1 VIGADRAAAILSRPG
16 LAAGGA
22 ALTRA
27 AGAIVAL
34 HGRGAEAGGMLDLA
48 AHLARPD
55 LAVLAPQAPG
65 RTWYPDRFTA
75 PFAANQPWL
84 DRALATVA
92 GLLDALA
99 AAGVPD
105 DRVVLA
111 GFSQGACLALET
123 AIRRPRPYGA
133 VLGLAGGYIG
143 PPGPAPRMA
152 EGRLDGVPVLL
163 ACAVRD
169 PHIPAERVRET
180 ADLMARMGARVD
192 LRLRPGARHGID
204 DAGIA
209 GARAALA
216 GIGAG

>member
-1 VIGADRAAAILSRPG
+1 MIAPERAEALRSRPG
-16 LAAGGA
+16 LAVGGA
-22 ALTRA
+22 PLTRA
-27 AGAIVAL
+27 AGVIVAL

-65 RTWYPDRFTA
+65 RAWYPDRFVA
-75 PFAANQPWL
+75 PLANNQPLL
-84 DRALATVA
+84 DRALAAVA
-92 GLLDALA
+92 DLLSALA
-99 AAGVPD
+99 EAGVPD
-105 DRVVLA
+105 GRVVLA

-123 AIRRPRPYGA
+123 AIRRPRGYGA

-143 PPGPAPRMA
+143 PPEPAPRQA

-163 ACAVRD
+163 ACAERD

-192 LRLRPGARHGID
+192 LRLRPGAFHGID
-204 DAGIA
+204 DAGLA

-216 GIGAG
+216 AIG